1 MAIPENPIT
10 RDEMYLNSMA
20 GGVGVLPDEPITRK
34 EKYLAKAAGV
44 AVETPDP
51 VTREE
56 MYLDVI
62 AESGGGGGI
71 SYPAWNG
78 GSY

>member
-1 MAIPENPIT
+1 MPIPEKPIT
-10 RDEMYLNSMA
+10 REEMYLNSLA
-20 GGVGVLPDEPITRK
+20 GGAGVLPDEPITRK

-44 AVETPDP
+44 AVETPEP

-56 MYLDVI
+56 MYLDTI
-62 AESGGGGGI
+62 AESGGGGV

-78 GSY
+78 GNY

>member
-1 MAIPENPIT
+1 MPIPDKPIT
-10 RDEMYLNSMA
+10 RAEMYLNTMA
-20 GGVGVLPDEPITRK
+20 GGAGVLPDEPITRK

-44 AVETPDP
+44 AVETPEP

-62 AESGGGGGI
+62 AESGGGGI
-71 SYPAWNG
+71 SYPTWNG
-78 GSY
+78 GNY

>member
-1 MAIPENPIT
+1 MPIPESPNT
-10 RDEMYLNSMA
+10 REEMYLNAMA
-20 GGVGVLPDEPITRK
+20 VGAGVLPEEPITRK

-44 AVETPDP
+44 AVETPEP